1 MAHTSSADNME
12 TNRFYICFFRARKS
26 IVAPAN
32 EGRFDLLPKCR
43 STQDAP
49 QRGPGRPRQFG
60 ASEREA
66 IIIDAAERV
75 IVAEGLAGASMAAI
89 AAEAGMSK
97 RTLYDVFDS
106 RTALFASLIRR
117 LHKMVT
123 RPLKDSE
130 LDLPL
135 CERLRL
141 LLTPTDDKFTDP
153 LPLAILR
160 AVIAEA
166 ERQPELVREF
176 LQEGPYAF
184 FGMVRLELDR
194 SVARGEI
201 RVSDTEAAARLMA
214 DMAHGSVLEH
224 LLQNESA
231 CGRRQAYERRVELA
245 IRVFLGGIGE
255 SD

>member
-1 MAHTSSADNME
+1 
-12 TNRFYICFFRARKS
+12 
-26 IVAPAN
+26 
-32 EGRFDLLPKCR
+32 
-43 STQDAP
+43 
-49 QRGPGRPRQFG
+49 
-60 ASEREA
+60 
-66 IIIDAAERV
+66 
-75 IVAEGLAGASMAAI
+75 
-89 AAEAGMSK
+89 MSK

-123 RPLKDSE
+123 RPLCDAE

-135 CERLRL
+135 AQRLRL
-141 LLTPTDDKFTDP
+141 LLTPMDEKFSDP

-160 AVIAEA
+160 AVITEA
-166 ERQPELVREF
+166 ERQPDLVREF

-184 FGMVRLELDR
+184 FGMIRVELDR

-201 RVSDTEAAARLMA
+201 RISDTEAAARLMT

-224 LLQNESA
+224 LLVSQSA
-231 CGRRQAYERRVELA
+231 CGRQEAYNRRVELA

-255 SD
+255 SDQDR